1 MGKFLTGLKELTS
14 NTSERTAVLAGIVIK
29 LLCLYAPPACGILTT
44 ATGYIGMTPDTFVG
58 ALITYALLRFSSK
71 VQKA

>member
-29 LLCLYAPPACGILTT
+29 LLCLYAPPAIS
-44 ATGYIGMTPDTFVG
+44 A
-58 ALITYALLRFSSK
+58 
-71 VQKA
+71 